1 MKGCMRGDGSMGW
14 TANWGSSRVSPS
26 TTFSNVIMEQTSP
39 SPNTMMLMHRLKA
52 WDEVYLGRRTHRGA
66 PPWNWWDIK
75 WGAGLWYLGCQGGH
89 PWYWGYWGGT
99 DGISGQELPAVC
111 GIQQAPTGAGSRG
124 PRLISAFQG
133 LGITLSP
140 SRWHLSRA
148 LVNLIQ
154 SLFAELKKTK
164 PLLLLI
170 EQVVTFL
177 QRLQHPV
184 KASMVVKLSDKWF
197 SDFFHLKAPP
207 IYITLCYCK
216 HHAIRMM
223 HCVTSFCNKL
233 LVCVTNGM

>member
-1 MKGCMRGDGSMGW
+1 
-14 TANWGSSRVSPS
+14 
-26 TTFSNVIMEQTSP
+26 MEQTSP

-52 WDEVYLGRRTHRGA
+52 GDEVYLGRRTHRGA

-170 EQVVTFL
+170 ELSLFCKDSSIL
-177 QRLQHPV
+177 SRLQWWSNCLTNGFQIFFFVWRLPLYISHC
-184 KASMVVKLSDKWF
+184 ATANTMLSEWC
-197 SDFFHLKAPP
+197 
-207 IYITLCYCK
+207 I
-216 HHAIRMM
+216 
-223 HCVTSFCNKL
+223 VL
-233 LVCVTNGM
+233 LVFAINFWYVLLTVCNW